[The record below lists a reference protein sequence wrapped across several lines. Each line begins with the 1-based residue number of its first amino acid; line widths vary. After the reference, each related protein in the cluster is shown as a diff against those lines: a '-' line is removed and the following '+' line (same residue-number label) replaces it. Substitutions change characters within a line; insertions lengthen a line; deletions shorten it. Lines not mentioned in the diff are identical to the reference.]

1 MSYYIIQEL
10 ESNNSRLF
18 KEDVIMREVAND
30 NTNFFTGCRMALDPL
45 MTYGVKQ
52 VPQRD
57 GPDGSGLTFGEFV
70 DLARDLRDRTLT
82 GHAAR
87 DAIIEAMDQSNDLD
101 WNGWYRRILIK
112 DLKCGVSEKTINSV
126 VKKTNQKDY
135 LIPVFKCML
144 AHDSA
149 NHEKK
154 MVGKKFLDNKL
165 DGVRV
170 ITIIKNGV
178 VTMYSRNGKQFINF
192 GHVEKE
198 LENLL
203 GPHLFKTFNSNL
215 INETGIVLDG
225 EMVSSS
231 FQALMKQVHR
241 KDNVEATDAKYA
253 LFDILPLD
261 EFQTGVSKLGCR
273 ERHKQLLET
282 IPENSDNMFVVEKV
296 EVDLDTQE
304 GQTMFRGYNKLAVE
318 SGFEGIMIKDVDALY
333 ECRRSHYMLK
343 AKPFIEVSLSVVN
356 TEEGTGRN
364 VGKLGAL
371 ICEGKDD
378 GKFIRVNVG
387 SGLSDEQRETF
398 WTNKTSLINQVA
410 EVRADAITKNQDSDD
425 YSLRFPRFKTF
436 RGFAVGEKI

>member
-1 MSYYIIQEL
+1 MSYNIIQEL

-18 KEDVIMREVAND
+18 KEDVIMREVTND

-52 VPQRD
+52 VPQRA
-57 GPDGSGLTFGEFV
+57 GPDGPGLTFGEFV
-70 DLARDLRDRTLT
+70 DLATDLRDRTLT

-192 GHVEKE
+192 GHIEKE

-203 GPHLFKTFNSNL
+203 GPHGLDLVS
-215 INETGIVLDG
+215 ETGIVLDG

-253 LFDILPLD
+253 LFDVLPLD
-261 EFQTGVSKLGCR
+261 EFQAGVSKLGCR

-282 IPENSDNMFVVEKV
+282 IPESSDNIFVVEKV

-333 ECRRSHYMLK
+333 ECKRSHYMLK
-343 AKPFIEVSLSVVN
+343 AKPFIEVSLSVVD

-398 WTNKTSLINQVA
+398 WTNKSSLINQIA

-436 RGFAVGEKI
+436 RGFEVGEKI